1 MSQINV
7 NTIADSSGS
16 NAITYNKIL
25 GPSAH
30 FRSVIFPENN
40 GGTYSWD
47 GSSGSILTPD
57 YSVNIG
63 NGITFTVSNDNSG
76 SNELNYTTVFTLSG
90 FEVGGIYEIHA
101 HINTTRTSNA
111 SVTTP
116 SIHFREDSSIIAKAI
131 GSMYTQTYSNAGLS
145 LIRDYTSAVPSSVQ
159 LQFGANHSNYP
170 TTKGSG
176 FTIKRIA

>member
-16 NAITYNKIL
+16 NVITYNKIL

-30 FRSVIFPENN
+30 FRSVIFPQNS

-47 GSSGSILTPD
+47 GVTGTLD
-57 YSVNIG
+57 YSVNVG
-63 NGITFTVSNDNSG
+63 NGITFTTSNDNSG
-76 SNELNYTTVFTLSG
+76 SGELTYTTVFTLSG

-101 HINTTRTSNA
+101 HISTTRTSNA

-116 SIHFREDSSIIAKAI
+116 SIHFREDSSIVAKAI
-131 GSMYTQTYSNAGLS
+131 GSMYTQTYANAGLS
-145 LIRDYTSAVPSSVQ
+145 LILNYTSAVPSSVQ
-159 LQFGANHSNYP
+159 IQFGANHSNYP

-176 FTIKRIA
+176 FTVRRIA